1 MTAKDLYAFEESH
14 QRKKKKPGVLRN
26 RMIEQKKMSK
36 KLIKI
41 F

>member
-1 MTAKDLYAFEESH
+1 MHLRKVTNE
-14 QRKKKKPGVLRN
+14 KKKNPGVLRN